1 MSEKLITLKETDI
14 NKILGSNNIK
24 FDKIK
29 NFFPHLKLISRG
41 ENRDE
46 AISIMHRALNEIIIE
61 GIDTNIDLHKW
72 ILKQDIFTTG
82 QYNTNWLEKNI
93 SNFH

>member
-1 MSEKLITLKETDI
+1 MYKRQAIYTNYRVNPHYDSLI
-14 NKILGSNNIK
+14 
-24 FDKIK
+24 
-29 NFFPHLKLISRG
+29 LKLISRG
-41 ENRDE
+41 ENRDN
-46 AISIMHRALNEIIIE
+46 AISIMQRALNEIIIE
-61 GIDTNIDLHKW
+61 GINTNINLHKW